1 MILDRL
7 VKLKE
12 ELSQHAGIRRY
23 ASNTLWLLL
32 ERVYRL
38 AVGLGVAVWVTR
50 YLGPENFGLL
60 SYVQSLVFMFSAL
73 ATLGLDSIVI
83 RELVKHEDQ
92 RDELLGTA
100 FVLKLVG
107 SIVMLLSL
115 GVATMM
121 LGETRYVALLIFV
134 VGAAHLFQTVNVVDY
149 YFQAKVLSKYVA
161 ISQAI
166 GLALTSSLKIYLIL
180 IGADLFWFGVAIS
193 FDALVVAICLGYHYL
208 TKAESWR
215 LWRFS
220 LDTAKRLMSD
230 AWPLLLSAA
239 AVSLYLKIDQIMI
252 RNMLEVDSVG
262 HYAAAT
268 RLTEALYF
276 IPVVIAAS
284 VFPAVINARSDTVL
298 FQQRLRRLYTLLVWM
313 GVAIALP
320 LALFAGELIQ
330 LLYGDPFAP
339 SAGVLVIHAWSSV
352 FVFLGVAS
360 SNYLIANNMTMISL
374 YRALLGVIVNVL
386 LNLVLIPQYGIAGA
400 AFATLL
406 AQFSSSLLYDVFD
419 KRLRAIIRLK
429 LQAFFPFYLLRAP

>member
-1 MILDRL
+1 M
-7 VKLKE
+7 
-12 ELSQHAGIRRY
+12 
-23 ASNTLWLLL
+23 
-32 ERVYRL
+32 
-38 AVGLGVAVWVTR
+38 
-50 YLGPENFGLL
+50 
-60 SYVQSLVFMFSAL
+60 
-73 ATLGLDSIVI
+73 
-83 RELVKHEDQ
+83 
-92 RDELLGTA
+92 LGTA